1 MNATPSASLSPDASG
16 RLDELLAARL
26 VLVTGKGGVGKT
38 TLAAAIARLGAA
50 AGKRVLLAEV
60 GRDPALRSPILTALG
75 EQRPSSLDPMKVGDN
90 LWTVLLTPE
99 AGHRAFL
106 RDVLPL
112 AFLADRALKAE
123 PLKRFLSAAPA
134 FAELGVL
141 YRGLQLV
148 RAERTRKLP
157 LFDLVVLDAPATGH
171 ALAFATLPQLLLKI
185 IPGGPIGRT
194 AREGISLLHDP
205 KHTRAIVA
213 TLPESLPVAEALE
226 LMQGLRNSS
235 LTVHGVI
242 ANLVPDDPF
251 SPAEHDVISALMSK
265 AEVAGARTLQRLG
278 RAKAALLRLE
288 HSVGQ
293 VLHVR
298 ERTTRGSGLV
308 DQVASDLSTRHP

>member
-1 MNATPSASLSPDASG
+1 MIAHAKASPPDESG
-16 RLDELLAARL
+16 RLDALLASRL

-38 TLAAAIARLGAA
+38 TLAAALARLAA
-50 AGKRVLLAEV
+50 RSGKRVLLAEV
-60 GRDPALRSPILTALG
+60 GKDPAARSPILTALG
-75 EQRPSSLDPMKVGDN
+75 EERPSSLEPMKVGDN

-112 AFLADRALKAE
+112 AFLAERALKAE
-123 PLKRFLSAAPA
+123 PLKRFLQAAPA
-134 FAELGVL
+134 FAELGIL

-148 RAERTRKLP
+148 RAERTKNLP

-205 KHTRAIVA
+205 KHTRAVVA

-226 LMQGLRNSS
+226 LMQGLRNSN
-235 LTVHGVI
+235 LKVHGVI

-251 SPAEHDVISALMSK
+251 SAAEHDAIAQLLAK
-265 AEVAGARTLQRLG
+265 AEVAGARTLQRLS

-288 HSVGQ
+288 QTVGQ

-298 ERTTRGSGLV
+298 ERTARGSGLV
-308 DQVASDLSTRHP
+308 DQVANDLSSWLP

>member
-1 MNATPSASLSPDASG
+1 MSSTLPLPADLRG
-16 RLDELLAARL
+16 RLADLLSARL

-38 TLAAAIARLGAA
+38 TVAAALAKIGAA
-50 AGKRVLLAEV
+50 SGKRVLVAEV
-60 GRDPALRSPILTALG
+60 GVSPDARSPMLSALG
-75 EQRPSSLDPMKVGDN
+75 DSRHNPLEPMQIGEN

-99 AGHRAFL
+99 SGHRAFL

-112 AFLADRALKAE
+112 GFLADRALKAE
-123 PLKRFLSAAPA
+123 PLRRFLQAAPA

-148 RAERTRKLP
+148 RAERSKHVP
-157 LFDLVVLDAPATGH
+157 LFDLVILDAPATGH

-194 AREGISLLHDP
+194 AREGIALLHDP
-205 KHTRAIVA
+205 AHTKAVVA

-226 LMQGLRNSS
+226 LMQGLRKANLS
-235 LTVHGVI
+235 VHGVV

-251 SPAEHDVISALMSK
+251 TPAEHDALSELMSR
-265 AEVAGARTLQRLG
+265 AEVAGARTLDKLR
-278 RAKAALLRLE
+278 RARHALLRLE
-288 HSVGQ
+288 EVVGS

-298 ERTTRGSGLV
+298 ESGARGLGLV
-308 DQVASDLSTRHP
+308 DAVAHDLAAGSL